1 MKISRT
7 LAAALAAAGLALSFG
22 LPGIAEAQ
30 QGDAQAQTQPQVEP
44 MSNAEMSDAQ
54 VEAFIDAATSI
65 QAVIQEYQP
74 RLQAAGSQEEAA
86 TLQQEAQGELVIAVE
101 EAGLT
106 PLEYQRIAVAAQ
118 SDPQVAQRLQAEAE
132 TRVQGE

>member
-1 MKISRT
+1 MKMSRT
-7 LAAALAAAGLALSFG
+7 LAAALAAAGLVLSFG
-22 LPGIAEAQ
+22 IPGIAQAQEA
-30 QGDAQAQTQPQVEP
+30 GAQAQPQVEP